1 METLRPLHAVLTM
14 NLEGQVVGDQQT
26 YQPVQ
31 MARSL
36 KLITRAIFN
45 YDLLE
50 SVSPGGPHGG
60 LSPSCL

>member
-14 NLEGQVVGDQQT
+14 NLEGQEVGDQQT

-50 SVSPGGPHGG
+50 SVSPGGPLGG